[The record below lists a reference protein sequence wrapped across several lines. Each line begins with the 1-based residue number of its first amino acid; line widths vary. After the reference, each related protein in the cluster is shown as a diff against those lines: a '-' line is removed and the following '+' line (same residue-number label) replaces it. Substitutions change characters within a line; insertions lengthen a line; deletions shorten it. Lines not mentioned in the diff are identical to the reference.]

1 MNKLI
6 KLILLLLIYLLISCN
21 DKPSELGVNLL
32 PDTVVT
38 KGISTLD
45 TILIPITVSYK
56 AYYPLF
62 NYGINFIGKANG
74 LTAITLSNFAGIPDT
89 LGWLTEE
96 KIDKVELSMYPQRY
110 ALGDTLNGIL
120 SFDIYK
126 VARRWNPDTTNYDS
140 LIISPANYFGE
151 KIASFNGKIELKD
164 TMDIVRISLPKSL
177 IIDWF
182 KTEMVYDTVKKDSV
196 PKAIKNWGLA
206 FVPTINNSVIN
217 SFAGNYIN
225 ATKTSTIFVNY
236 KDKKD
241 TSRTIS
247 LDATIDVTF
256 LDVPKFDSTEIIVF
270 NGANIWTE
278 IFFDLSMIPK
288 FSGIHKAQLDLFLNE
303 EKSFSG
309 NYGLDSLIEANYFM
323 NKNSSSTFQY
333 ISAPNNLGLYR
344 FNSITSSVQVWN
356 RTNGKGSIIIMP
368 HSIRNQALE
377 LDKLVFYGLEN
388 PDPNKRPLL
397 KVIYS
402 LNPKNYLEK

>member
-1 MNKLI
+1 L
-6 KLILLLLIYLLISCN
+6 Y
-21 DKPSELGVNLL
+21 
-32 PDTVVT
+32 
-38 KGISTLD
+38 
-45 TILIPITVSYK
+45 
-56 AYYPLF
+56 
-62 NYGINFIGKANG
+62 
-74 LTAITLSNFAGIPDT
+74 
-89 LGWLTEE
+89 
-96 KIDKVELSMYPQRY
+96 
-110 ALGDTLNGIL
+110 
-120 SFDIYK
+120 
-126 VARRWNPDTTNYDS
+126 
-140 LIISPANYFGE
+140 
-151 KIASFNGKIELKD
+151 
-164 TMDIVRISLPKSL
+164 
-177 IIDWF
+177 
-182 KTEMVYDTVKKDSV
+182 
-196 PKAIKNWGLA
+196 
-206 FVPTINNSVIN
+206 
-217 SFAGNYIN
+217 
-225 ATKTSTIFVNY
+225 Y